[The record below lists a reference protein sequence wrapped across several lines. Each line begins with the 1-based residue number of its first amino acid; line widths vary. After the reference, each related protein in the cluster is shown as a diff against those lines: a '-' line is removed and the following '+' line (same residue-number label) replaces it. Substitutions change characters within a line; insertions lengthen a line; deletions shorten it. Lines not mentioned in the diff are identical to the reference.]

1 MTTYDSVL
9 DMIGNTPMV
18 ELTHLDTGPCRL
30 FAKLESQ
37 NPGGSVKDRIGLSM
51 IEAAERDGRIRP
63 GGTLI
68 EATAGNTGLGLALVA
83 ALKGYRLILVI
94 PDKMS
99 LDKIQHLK
107 ALGVEVRLT
116 RSDVGKGHPEY
127 YQDIAERL
135 QREIPGAFWVDQFSN
150 PANPQAHYEGT
161 GPEILAQMDGDV
173 DAVFCGV
180 GSGGTITGIGRYM
193 RDHSPKTRM
202 VVADPEGSIVA
213 EAANT
218 GEIRSDVGSWLVE
231 GIGEDFIPPNCDLS
245 VISRGIYVT
254 DAEAFAA
261 IQELL
266 SKEGILGGSSTG
278 TLLAAA
284 LKYCSEQ
291 TEPQRV
297 VTLVCDTGNKYL
309 SKAFN
314 RAWLVDQG
322 LVERRRHGDLRD
334 MIIRRADEG
343 DVVNVRP
350 DDTLLTAYSR
360 LRMFDVSQLPV
371 MDGDQISGII
381 DESDLLLAVQGRS
394 EEEAFKQPV
403 SSFMVTR
410 LETIRPSAPESELM
424 PILRADKVA
433 IVADET
439 TFYGLITKV
448 DMINHMRQS
457 MAGAVSE

>member
-1 MTTYDSVL
+1 MSIHPSVL

-18 ELTHLDTGPCRL
+18 ELTQLDTGPCRL

-51 IEAAERDGRIRP
+51 IEAAEREGKIKP

-161 GPEILAQMDGDV
+161 GPEILDQMDGDV

-180 GSGGTITGIGRYM
+180 GSGGTISGIGRFM
-193 RDHSPKTRM
+193 REKSPKTQM
-202 VVADPEGSIVA
+202 IVADPEGSIVA
-213 EAANT
+213 NAANT
-218 GEIRSDVGSWLVE
+218 GEISTDVGSWLVE
-231 GIGEDFIPPNCDLS
+231 GIGEDFIPPNCDLD
-245 VISRGIYVT
+245 VIARGIYVT
-254 DAEAFAA
+254 DAEAFEA

-284 LKYCSEQ
+284 LKYCREQ
-291 TEPQRV
+291 TEPKRV

-314 RAWLVDQG
+314 KAWLVDQG
-322 LVERRRHGDLRD
+322 LVKRRRHGDLRD

-343 DVVNVRP
+343 DVVSVSP

-360 LRMFDVSQLPV
+360 LRMFDVSQMPV
-371 MDGDQISGII
+371 MDGDKITGII
-381 DESDLLLAVQGRS
+381 DESDLLLAVQGKS
-394 EEEAFKQPV
+394 EEEAFKQTV
-403 SSFMVTR
+403 SSFMVSR
-410 LETIRPSAPESELM
+410 LETIHPSASEAELM

-433 IVADET
+433 IVADDT
-439 TFYGLITKV
+439 TFYGLVTKV
-448 DMINHMRQS
+448 DMINHLRQS
-457 MAGAVSE
+457 MAGAVTE

>member
-1 MTTYDSVL
+1 MTAYSSVL
-9 DMIGNTPMV
+9 EMIGDTPMV
-18 ELTHLDTGPCRL
+18 ELKNLDTGPCRL
-30 FAKLESQ
+30 FAKMESQ

-51 IEAAERDGRIRP
+51 IEAAERDGRLKP

-107 ALGVEVRLT
+107 ALGAEVRLT

-127 YQDIAERL
+127 YQDIAGRL
-135 QREIPGAFWVDQFSN
+135 EKEIPGAFWVDQFSN
-150 PANPQAHYEGT
+150 PANPEAHFRGT
-161 GPEILAQMDGDV
+161 GPEILEQMDGDV

-180 GSGGTITGIGRYM
+180 GSGGTITGIGRFM
-193 RDHSPKTRM
+193 KEKSPKTAM
-202 VVADPEGSIVA
+202 IVADPEGSVVA

-218 GEIRSDVGSWLVE
+218 GNVPTDVGSWLVE

-245 VISRGIYVT
+245 VISRGITVP
-254 DAEAFAA
+254 DSEAFAA
-261 IQELL
+261 IGELL

-284 LKYCSEQ
+284 LRYCREQ
-291 TEPQRV
+291 KEPKRV

-309 SKAFN
+309 SKAYN

-322 LVERRRHGDLRD
+322 LVRRRPHGDLRD

-343 DVVNVRP
+343 DVVTISP
-350 DDTLLTAYSR
+350 TDTLLTAYSR

-371 MDGDQISGII
+371 VEDDRIVGII
-381 DESDLLLAVQGRS
+381 DESDLLLAVQGRA
-394 EEEAFKQPV
+394 ENFQKPV
-403 SSFMVTR
+403 GDFMVTR
-410 LETIRPSAPESELM
+410 LETIRPDASEAELM

-433 IVADET
+433 IVADED
-439 TFYGLITKV
+439 TFYGLITRV
-448 DMINHMRQS
+448 DVINRMRQVAAEAV
-457 MAGAVSE
+457 AG

>member
-284 LKYCSEQ
+284 LKYCREQ

>member
-1 MTTYDSVL
+1 MTAYSSVL
-9 DMIGNTPMV
+9 EMIGNTPMV
-18 ELTHLDTGPCRL
+18 ELGNLDTGPCRL

-51 IEAAERDGRIRP
+51 IEAAEREGRLKP

-83 ALKGYRLILVI
+83 SLKGYRLILVI

-107 ALGVEVRLT
+107 ALGAEVRLT

-135 QREIPGAFWVDQFSN
+135 EREIPGAFWVDQFSN
-150 PANPQAHYEGT
+150 PANPQAHYGGT
-161 GPEILAQMDGDV
+161 GPEILEQMDGDV

-180 GSGGTITGIGRYM
+180 GSGGTITGIGRFM
-193 RDHSPKTRM
+193 KEKSPKTEM
-202 VVADPEGSIVA
+202 IVADPVGSVVA

-218 GEIRSDVGSWLVE
+218 GHVPEEVGSWLVE

-245 VISRGIYVT
+245 VISRGITVP

-261 IQELL
+261 LGELIT
-266 SKEGILGGSSTG
+266 KEGILGGSSTG

-284 LKYCSEQ
+284 LRYCREQ
-291 TEPQRV
+291 TEPKRV

-314 RAWLVDQG
+314 RSWLVDQG
-322 LVERRRHGDLRD
+322 LVRRQSHGDLRD

-343 DVVNVRP
+343 DVVTITP
-350 DDTLLTAYSR
+350 DDTLLTTYSR

-371 MDGDQISGII
+371 VEDGRIVGII
-381 DESDLLLAVQGRS
+381 DESDLLLAVQGRN
-394 EEEAFKQPV
+394 ENFQKPV
-403 SSFMVTR
+403 REFMVTR
-410 LETIRPSAPESELM
+410 LETIRPDASEAELM

-433 IVADET
+433 IVADED
-439 TFYGLITKV
+439 TFYGLITRV
-448 DMINHMRQS
+448 DVINHMRQ
-457 MAGAVSE
+457 MAADAVQ

>member
-1 MTTYDSVL
+1 MTAYSSVL
-9 DMIGNTPMV
+9 EMIGNTPMV
-18 ELTHLDTGPCRL
+18 ELKNLDTGPCRL
-30 FAKLESQ
+30 FAKMESQ

-51 IEAAERDGRIRP
+51 IEAAERDGRLKP

-107 ALGVEVRLT
+107 ALGAEVRLT

-127 YQDIAERL
+127 YQDIAGRL
-135 QREIPGAFWVDQFSN
+135 EKEIPGAFWVDQFSN
-150 PANPQAHYEGT
+150 PANPEAHFRGT
-161 GPEILAQMDGDV
+161 GPEILEQMDGNV

-180 GSGGTITGIGRYM
+180 GSGGTITGIGRFM
-193 RDHSPKTRM
+193 KEKSPKTAM
-202 VVADPEGSIVA
+202 IVADPEGSVVA

-218 GEIRSDVGSWLVE
+218 GNVPTDVGSWLVE

-245 VISRGIYVT
+245 VISRGITVP
-254 DAEAFAA
+254 DSEAFAA
-261 IQELL
+261 IGELL

-284 LKYCSEQ
+284 LRYCREQ
-291 TEPQRV
+291 KEPKRV

-309 SKAFN
+309 SKAYN

-322 LVERRRHGDLRD
+322 LVRRRPHGDLRD

-343 DVVNVRP
+343 DVVTISP
-350 DDTLLTAYSR
+350 TDTLLTAYSR

-371 MDGDQISGII
+371 VEDDRVVGII
-381 DESDLLLAVQGRS
+381 DESDLLLAVQGRA
-394 EEEAFKQPV
+394 ENFQKPV
-403 SSFMVTR
+403 GDFMVTR
-410 LETIRPSAPESELM
+410 LETIRPDASEAELM

-433 IVADET
+433 IVADED
-439 TFYGLITKV
+439 TFYGLITRV
-448 DMINHMRQS
+448 DVINRMRQVAAEAV
-457 MAGAVSE
+457 AG

>member
-51 IEAAERDGRIRP
+51 IEAAERDGRISP

-284 LKYCSEQ
+284 LKYCREQ

>member
-1 MTTYDSVL
+1 MPVPTSVL
-9 DMIGNTPMV
+9 QLIGNTPMV
-18 ELTHLDTGPCRL
+18 ELTNLDTGPCRL

-37 NPGGSVKDRIGLSM
+37 NPGGSIKDRIGLSM
-51 IEAAERDGRIRP
+51 IEAAERDGRLKP

-150 PANPQAHYEGT
+150 PANPEAHETGT

-180 GSGGTITGIGRYM
+180 GSGGTITGIGRFM
-193 RDHSPKTRM
+193 RANSPKTEM
-202 VVADPEGSIVA
+202 VVADPEGSVVA

-218 GEIRSDVGSWLVE
+218 GNVPNEVGSWLVE
-231 GIGEDFIPPNCDLS
+231 GIEEDFIPPNCDLS
-245 VISRGIYVT
+245 VISRGITVS
-254 DAEAFAA
+254 DGEAFAA
-261 IQELL
+261 IQLLL

-284 LKYCSEQ
+284 LRYCREQ
-291 TEPQRV
+291 TEPKRV

-309 SKAFN
+309 SKAYN

-322 LVERRRHGDLRD
+322 LVKREEHGDLRD
-334 MIIRRADEG
+334 LIIRRADEG
-343 DVVNVRP
+343 DVVSVSP
-350 DDTLLTAYSR
+350 DDTLLTTYSR

-371 MDGDQISGII
+371 LSDGGIVGII
-381 DESDLLLAVQGRS
+381 DESDLLLAVHGHEENFRS
-394 EEEAFKQPV
+394 PV
-403 SSFMVTR
+403 SEFMVTR
-410 LETIRPSAPESELM
+410 LETIAPDAPLEQLM

-433 IVADET
+433 IVASDT
-439 TFYGLITKV
+439 TFFGLITKV
-448 DMINHMRQS
+448 DMINNMRRHM
-457 MAGAVSE
+457 AEAVDG

>member
-1 MTTYDSVL
+1 MTACSSVL
-9 DMIGNTPMV
+9 DLIGNTPLV
-18 ELTHLDTGPCRL
+18 ELRNLDAGPCRL

-51 IEAAERDGRIRP
+51 IEAAERDGRLKP

-135 QREIPGAFWVDQFSN
+135 EREIPGAFWVDQFSN
-150 PANPQAHYEGT
+150 PANPEAHYRGT
-161 GPEILAQMDGDV
+161 GPEILEQMDGDV
-173 DAVFCGV
+173 DAIFCGV
-180 GSGGTITGIGRYM
+180 GSGGTITGIGRFM
-193 RDHSPKTRM
+193 KENSPKTEM
-202 VVADPEGSIVA
+202 IVADPEGSIVA

-218 GEIRSDVGSWLVE
+218 GNISTEVGSWLIE
-231 GIGEDFIPPNCDLS
+231 GIGEDFIPPNCDLA
-245 VISRGIYVT
+245 VISRGITVS
-254 DAEAFAA
+254 DADSFAA
-261 IQELL
+261 LGDLIT
-266 SKEGILGGSSTG
+266 KEGILGGSSTG

-284 LKYCSEQ
+284 LRYCREQ
-291 TEPQRV
+291 KEPKRV

-322 LVERRRHGDLRD
+322 LIRRRRHGDLRD

-343 DVVNVRP
+343 DVVTINP
-350 DDTLLTAYSR
+350 GDTLLTAYSR

-371 MDGDQISGII
+371 MEGERITGII
-381 DESDLLLAVQGRS
+381 DESDLLLAVQGH
-394 EEEAFKQPV
+394 EENFKKPV
-403 SSFMVTR
+403 SEFMVTR
-410 LETIRPSAPESELM
+410 LETIRPDASEAELM

-433 IVADET
+433 IVADED
-439 TFYGLITKV
+439 TFYGLITRV
-448 DMINHMRQS
+448 DVINHMRQV
-457 MAGAVSE
+457 AANAVEG